1 MFSNMHQLCVWF
13 CMGMLFVLVV
23 GFSAQ
28 YIGDKLSHIILS
40 HKSID
45 MFIAMDDD
53 KEANK
58 ELKTLMYHIDNTF
71 NLKQFHIKTKK
82 IDVKDKNNF
91 GENVAIVVTKNKEF
105 MEELAK
111 NRKLA
116 ILDRAI
122 FKNNQYYAEY
132 SKYDEYVRL
141 ETNYEHIRVYLGY
154 FNVDTNANRVKVMS
168 VLNGLSGMIFRNSPE
183 DPNEESWF
191 EKKKR

>member
-1 MFSNMHQLCVWF
+1 MHQLCVWF

-58 ELKTLMYHIDNTF
+58 ELKTLMYHIDHTF

-116 ILDRAI
+116 ILDRA
-122 FKNNQYYAEY
+122 
-132 SKYDEYVRL
+132 
-141 ETNYEHIRVYLGY
+141 LGY